1 MCYVPHHVCHW
12 QLAANTVPF
21 IVVAESLNIINAAH
35 WMTANW
41 LVQNAAKRSCKATE
55 SGGKLMG

>member
-12 QLAANTVPF
+12 QLAGNTVPC
-21 IVVAESLNIINAAH
+21 IVVAQSLNIINAAH
-35 WMTANW
+35 GMTAKW
-41 LVQNAAKRSCKATE
+41 LVQKAAKRSCKATE